1 MGFPCLNTEIR
12 KTERITLMS
21 EQGLETIESTTQK
34 THEWIARI
42 AETMHMEK
50 RDAYKSLRAVLQTLR
65 DRLPLDLA
73 VHFGAQLPMLIRGLY
88 YEGWEPS
95 KVPVKM
101 SLEEF
106 LAGVQSRIVADRVI
120 DPVETVQNVL
130 GVIASHLGNGELE
143 KVMLALPKDMQPLFP
158 APA

>member
-1 MGFPCLNTEIR
+1 
-12 KTERITLMS
+12 MS

-42 AETMHMEK
+42 AEALHMEK

-65 DRLPLDLA
+65 DRLPVDLA

-88 YEGWEPS
+88 YEGWDPA
-95 KVPVKM
+95 KVPIKM
-101 SLEEF
+101 LREEF
-106 LAGVQSRIVADRVI
+106 LTVVQANIVADRVI

-130 GVIASHLGNGELE
+130 AVVASHIGDGELT
-143 KVMLALPKDMQPLFP
+143 KVMQSFPRDMQSLFP
-158 APA
+158 PLASAA

>member
-1 MGFPCLNTEIR
+1 
-12 KTERITLMS
+12 MS

-42 AETMHMEK
+42 AESMHMEK
-50 RDAYKSLRAVLQTLR
+50 RDAYKCLRAVLQTLR

-95 KVPVKM
+95 KVPIKM
-101 SLEEF
+101 SREEF
-106 LAGVQSRIVADRVI
+106 LAVVQSKIIADRVI

-130 GVIASHLGNGELE
+130 GVVAAHTGNGELE
-143 KVMLALPKDMQPLFP
+143 KVMLSLPKDMQSLF
-158 APA
+158 AALASIV

>member
-1 MGFPCLNTEIR
+1 
-12 KTERITLMS
+12 MS

-42 AETMHMEK
+42 AESMHMEN
-50 RDAYKSLRAVLQTLR
+50 RDAHKSLRAVLLSLR
-65 DRLPLDLA
+65 DRLPVDLA

-101 SLEEF
+101 SRQEF
-106 LAGVQSRIVADRVI
+106 LDAVREKIVAGRVI
-120 DPVETVQNVL
+120 DPVETTQTVL
-130 GVIASHLGNGELE
+130 AVIGGYIGAGEMQ
-143 KVMLALPKDMQPLFP
+143 KVKQSFPQDMQPLFP
-158 APA
+158 SLAAAA